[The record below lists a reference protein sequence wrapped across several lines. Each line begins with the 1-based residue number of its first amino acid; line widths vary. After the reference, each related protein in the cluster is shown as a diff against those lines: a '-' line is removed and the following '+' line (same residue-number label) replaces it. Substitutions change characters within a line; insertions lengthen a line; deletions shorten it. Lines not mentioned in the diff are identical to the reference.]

1 MPDLAREA
9 PFTRKDIGFCAIS
22 APSVCA
28 RSASAGSHELA
39 REGECVY
46 PWGMASTPAHPL
58 PASAPAS
65 LREGDVRAA
74 PKDELDRRPH
84 QERVRAS
91 MEWALD
97 EYATTLAKL
106 AK

>member
-1 MPDLAREA
+1 
-9 PFTRKDIGFCAIS
+9 
-22 APSVCA
+22 
-28 RSASAGSHELA
+28 
-39 REGECVY
+39 
-46 PWGMASTPAHPL
+46 MASTPSHPL
-58 PASAPAS
+58 PAIAPAS
-65 LREGDVRAA
+65 PREGQVRG